1 MKVKTVRK
9 HSEGFKKQ
17 AVQQSL
23 DSPDT
28 VKSVAKSLGI
38 SPSLL
43 SKWRAEMTSQKHTSP
58 TLPNVEPEKSVLQL
72 EKEIRRLKKR
82 LEMAEMENEFLKE
95 AKAYFNS
102 LKE

>member
-9 HSEGFKKQ
+9 HSDEFKKQ

-23 DSPDT
+23 ESSDT

-38 SPSLL
+38 APSLL
-43 SKWRAEMTSQKHTSP
+43 SKWRAQMTSRKHTSHP
-58 TLPNVEPEKSVLQL
+58 IPNKGPEKSIAQL
-72 EKEIRRLKKR
+72 EKEIRELKKR

-95 AKAYFNS
+95 AKAYFDS